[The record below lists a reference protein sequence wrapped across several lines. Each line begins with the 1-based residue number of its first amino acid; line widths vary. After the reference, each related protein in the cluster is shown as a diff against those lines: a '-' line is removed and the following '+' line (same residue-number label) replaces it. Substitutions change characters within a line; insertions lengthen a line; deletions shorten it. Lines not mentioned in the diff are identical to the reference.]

1 MKDLIFGFFKFLGSI
16 KFALLAFFVSTLF
29 FFVLFFPLN
38 DLGDLVTTQVFK
50 LTNGR
55 VYFQF
60 DNLRLSVFPPGLSME
75 KVMVEAPQMPSIKT
89 DFLTVS
95 PSIGGAF
102 KGLPYGSVT
111 ADGFLKG
118 QVNLSLSGAGK
129 TEAGSPRSLIE
140 LRAQKIN
147 LRELKAFL
155 NTPFYLQGDLNIDT
169 KGIADL
175 TFQEQPDIENVA
187 LVINQF
193 EFPPGE
199 IPTPVGP
206 VSLPELKLKQ
216 IDLRG
221 KLSNGTFTIENG
233 KLGQVND
240 ELQVVLKGTIKVN
253 FENRNG
259 QIVPVIGAYNLDVD
273 MKVQKSL
280 RDKTALFLAFIEKH
294 QKAPG
299 EYKFKVASS
308 MWGIP
313 PQITTLR

>member
-1 MKDLIFGFFKFLGSI
+1 MKDLIFGFFRFLRSI
-16 KFALLAFFVSTLF
+16 KFALLAFVASTAF

-50 LTNGR
+50 LTGGR

-60 DNLRLSVFPPGLSME
+60 DSLRLSVFPPGLSME
-75 KVMVEAPQMPSIKT
+75 KVMVESPQMPSIKS
-89 DFLTVS
+89 DALTIS
-95 PSIGGAF
+95 PSIGGAL
-102 KGLPYGSVT
+102 KGLPYGTVL

-129 TEAGSPRSLIE
+129 TESGAPRSLIE

-147 LRELKAFL
+147 LRELKSFL
-155 NTPFYLQGDLNIDT
+155 NTPFYLQGDLNIET
-169 KGIADL
+169 KGVADL

-199 IPTPVGP
+199 VPTPAGP

-233 KLGQVND
+233 KVGQATD
-240 ELQVVLKGTIKVN
+240 ELQVNLKGTIKVT
-253 FENRNG
+253 FENRG
-259 QIVPVIGAYNLDVD
+259 GRVVPVIGAYNLDLD
-273 MKVQKSL
+273 MRVQKSL
-280 RDKTALFLAFIEKH
+280 RDKIALFLAFIEKH